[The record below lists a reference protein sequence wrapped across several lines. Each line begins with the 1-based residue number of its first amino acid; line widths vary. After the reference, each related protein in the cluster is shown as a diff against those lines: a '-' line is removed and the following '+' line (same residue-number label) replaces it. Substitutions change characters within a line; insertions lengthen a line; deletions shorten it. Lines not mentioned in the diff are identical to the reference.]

1 MTTQQIKQRLLFII
15 EDANRLIQ
23 HIESGN
29 SMQDPTAF
37 ADSGWT
43 HLSNI
48 QIAAD
53 SQDTE
58 SDQWKSERKHEVAV
72 DFGEDGT
79 MTIAAFATEP
89 EAKAFLHEYSAKHP
103 SRKVFIDTCTYDFFN
118 NNR

>member
-1 MTTQQIKQRLLFII
+1 MTQKEIDQLIADEINNFILYYTS
-15 EDANRLIQ
+15 EFNETLQ
-23 HIESGN
+23 
-29 SMQDPTAF
+29 M
-37 ADSGWT
+37 
-43 HLSNI
+43 
-48 QIAAD
+48 QIALKDYMAEVY
-53 SQDTE
+53 QRPTY
-58 SDQWKSERKHEVAV
+58 SERKYEVAV